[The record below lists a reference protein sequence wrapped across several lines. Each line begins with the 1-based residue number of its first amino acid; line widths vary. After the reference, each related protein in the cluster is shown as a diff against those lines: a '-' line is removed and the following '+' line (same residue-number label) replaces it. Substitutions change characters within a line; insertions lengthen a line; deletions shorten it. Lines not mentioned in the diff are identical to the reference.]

1 MKEENNLKDIEDDL
15 TDVDENDYVVR
26 FKRKKKDEETFINT
40 TK

>member
-1 MKEENNLKDIEDDL
+1 MTNNLKEVEDDL

>member
-26 FKRKKKDEETFINT
+26 FKRKKKER
-40 TK
+40 